1 MGQGENFVWGIRRV
15 DIEQSLFVG
24 FLMVVATVEFIKM
37 GLIMMLLPSLFVG
50 LNYSRL
56 ALGWV
61 LSANLFA
68 DNLCKSAT
76 GWFVDREGPWP
87 VLLSGCLVVLVGLLL
102 LILGI
107 YCQIYLIVIAAVLIG
122 IGGSPTWPAAIAG
135 AIKIKGEDKRVATI
149 SLISIVW
156 MIGSGLGVF
165 LVGLLIGEH
174 SLKFVRNSALIFEQ
188 VYAKAF
194 ALLLIVA
201 MLALLI
207 TVWGWRF
214 GKKVDRWERHSFRGK
229 QQPRLAVV
237 FEQIKQVG
245 SLVPGMF
252 FQTFSLGMLL
262 PNLLP
267 FTVQKLGFTE
277 LQYYLLL
284 ITGGAVAVVFMNPV
298 GRLIDRLGARFFL
311 VGGFF
316 LAAVTLVVM
325 VNYGNAATIWFVVA
339 FLGLS
344 YALIQPA
351 WNGILVAAIP
361 PDQRGVL
368 MGLFMSVEGLGFAA
382 GPLFG
387 GWLGGARLAGW
398 WGRLGAGLPF
408 MVSAVFLVIM
418 AIVYLVHPLPRYEL
432 EG

>member
-1 MGQGENFVWGIRRV
+1 
-15 DIEQSLFVG
+15 
-24 FLMVVATVEFIKM
+24 
-37 GLIMMLLPSLFVG
+37 
-50 LNYSRL
+50 
-56 ALGWV
+56 
-61 LSANLFA
+61 
-68 DNLCKSAT
+68 
-76 GWFVDREGPWP
+76 
-87 VLLSGCLVVLVGLLL
+87 LLL